1 MNMRGSLVPARV
13 LIFAD
18 DQDVRLVIKDRLEYE
33 GYGVTLA
40 SRAEE
45 LEQGF
50 RCAAAVLDLALYDSS
65 RLSIVYR
72 LWALNPQLPMIILTG
87 HDSDDRLL
95 QSLPNRLWEKMR
107 KPYDSDDLKGKVR
120 QAVNQRQQKD

>member
-1 MNMRGSLVPARV
+1 MNTRGSLAPARV

-33 GYGVTLA
+33 GYRVTLA

-50 RCAAAVLDLALYDSS
+50 HCAAAVLDLSLYDSS

-72 LWALNPQLPMIILTG
+72 LWALNPQLSMIILTG

-107 KPYDSDDLKGKVR
+107 KPYDSDDLKGRVR
-120 QAVNQRQQKD
+120 HAVNQRQQK